1 MRHQPHA
8 SDLLEIARGT
18 IKQEL
23 LPALEGEQVYQALM
37 VMNALGIVGR
47 QISGGDASVTETA
60 SLERLLEKPS
70 EDSRTANT
78 ELSQKIRAGEFDNG
92 SKREQL
98 LAHLWATTLDQVRE
112 SNPKYLN
119 SLGLS

>member
-1 MRHQPHA
+1 MRHQPHT
-8 SDLLEIARGT
+8 SDLLEIARST
-18 IKQEL
+18 IKHEL

-47 QISGGDASVTETA
+47 QISGDDACA
-60 SLERLLEKPS
+60 SKSALLGQLLGKPA

-78 ELSQKIRAGEFDNG
+78 ELSQKIRAGEFDAG

-112 SNPKYLN
+112 SNPKYLK